1 MNNEI
6 FQRLILSIGIERFN
20 KLQNKRVAI
29 IGLGGVG
36 SYSLEVIAR
45 SGINNILIMDKD
57 VIDVTNINRQLLA
70 LNSNIGEYKT
80 DLAYKRI
87 LDINPNCNI
96 TKYTT
101 FLDESNMNLILDFK
115 PDYVIDCID
124 TISSKYELIKTCLLN
139 DIKIV
144 SSMGTANKFYPE
156 KLMITTIDKTEMDPI
171 ARIIRQKLKKDRLN
185 KKFYVVYSNE
195 EPFKQ
200 KEVLNDSTI
209 RKESMPLSS
218 NAFVPSTAGIL
229 LSSKVI
235 NLLLEELSHEN

>member
-6 FQRLILSIGIERFN
+6 FQRLILSIGIEKFN

>member
-1 MNNEI
+1 
-6 FQRLILSIGIERFN
+6 
-20 KLQNKRVAI
+20 
-29 IGLGGVG
+29 
-36 SYSLEVIAR
+36 
-45 SGINNILIMDKD
+45 MDKD